1 MHLHARLRRDIG
13 QQISHRWE
21 NRRWYEKHFFDELV
35 RNSKFWFLVGGFS
48 NIDLVENSSTR
59 RKYALK
65 RITNHSQHD
74 EKSALKEIEIIKK
87 LSSHPNIT
95 KVIDFS
101 LEGTADDL
109 LNTTSSLNIVLP
121 YYKNG
126 SLDTYLARKAK
137 FNDFISERQVLVIF
151 IGISE
156 GVRAIHECGY
166 AHRDLKT
173 GNVCLSETME
183 PVLVDF
189 GSSTEARAE
198 ICSQPDAMK
207 LQDEAEEKC
216 SLCYRAP
223 ELFQVESCAIID
235 ERTDIWSLGCV
246 LYALCFFKSPF
257 DAVYERGDSVSL
269 AVLSGKIPFPENS
282 PYSQDLHDLILF
294 QLKTNP
300 MERPFIYSVIE
311 KAQDLVTK
319 LENRVWYACAAF
331 KKRKTNFHS
340 CFPWKLWRNP
350 CRSTKWNV
358 FFVQIWFSL
367 IFLFDFK

>member
-1 MHLHARLRRDIG
+1 MNSIG
-13 QQISHRWE
+13 LTMLIKSCICMRESVEISG
-21 NRRWYEKHFFDELV
+21 
-35 RNSKFWFLVGGFS
+35 SGFS

-65 RITNHSQHD
+65 RITNHSQND

-87 LSSHPNIT
+87 LSPHPNIT

-109 LNTTSSLNIVLP
+109 VNLTSSLNIVLP

-126 SLDTYLARKAK
+126 SLDNYLARKSK
-137 FNDFISERQVLVIF
+137 LNDFISERQVLVIF
-151 IGISE
+151 IGICE
-156 GVRAIHECGY
+156 AVRAIHECGY

-189 GSSTEARAE
+189 GSATEARVE
-198 ICSQPDAMK
+198 ICGQQDAMK

-223 ELFQVESCAIID
+223 ELFQVESYAIVD

-257 DAVYERGDSVSL
+257 DSVYERGDSVSL
-269 AVLSGKIPFPENS
+269 AVLSGRIPFPENS
-282 PYSQDLHDLILF
+282 PYSQDLHELISF

-311 KAQDLVTK
+311 KAQDLVTRM
-319 LENRVWYACAAF
+319 ENR
-331 KKRKTNFHS
+331 
-340 CFPWKLWRNP
+340 
-350 CRSTKWNV
+350 
-358 FFVQIWFSL
+358 I
-367 IFLFDFK
+367 

>member
-1 MHLHARLRRDIG
+1 MN
-13 QQISHRWE
+13 E
-21 NRRWYEKHFFDELV
+21 NSFFDELV
-35 RNSKFWFLVGGFS
+35 VTSFFVGGFS
-48 NIDLVENSSTR
+48 NIDLVENASTR

-65 RITNHSQHD
+65 RITNHSQND
-74 EKSALKEIEIIKK
+74 ETAALKEIEIIKK
-87 LSSHPNIT
+87 LSPHPNIT
-95 KVIDFS
+95 KIIDFS
-101 LEGTADDL
+101 LEGVADEVR
-109 LNTTSSLNIVLP
+109 NTTSSLNIVLP

-126 SLDTYLARKAK
+126 SLDTYLSRKSK

-151 IGISE
+151 SGICE

-189 GSSTEARAE
+189 GSATEARAE
-198 ICSQPDAMK
+198 ICGQPDAMK

-223 ELFQVESCAIID
+223 ELFQVESYAIID

-246 LYALCFFKSPF
+246 LFALCFFKSPF

-282 PYSQDLHDLILF
+282 PYSQDLHELITF

-311 KAQDLVTK
+311 KAQDLVAK
-319 LENRVWYACAAF
+319 MENRV
-331 KKRKTNFHS
+331 
-340 CFPWKLWRNP
+340 
-350 CRSTKWNV
+350 
-358 FFVQIWFSL
+358 
-367 IFLFDFK
+367 

>member
-1 MHLHARLRRDIG
+1 MLP
-13 QQISHRWE
+13 
-21 NRRWYEKHFFDELV
+21 
-35 RNSKFWFLVGGFS
+35 GGFS
-48 NIDLVENSSTR
+48 NIDLVESSSTR

-65 RITNHSQHD
+65 RITNHSQND

-87 LSSHPNIT
+87 LSPHANIT
-95 KVIDFS
+95 KIIDFS

-109 LNTTSSLNIVLP
+109 VNTTSCLAIILP

-126 SLDTYLARKAK
+126 SLDTYLARKSK
-137 FNDFISERQVLVIF
+137 YNDFISEQQVLVIF
-151 IGISE
+151 QGISE

-173 GNVCLSETME
+173 GNVCFTESME

-189 GSSTEARAE
+189 GSSTEARVE
-198 ICSQPDAMK
+198 ICGQSDAMK

-223 ELFQVESCAIID
+223 ELFQVESYAIID

-246 LYALCFFKSPF
+246 LFALCFFKSPY

-269 AVLSGKIPFPENS
+269 AVLSGKIPFPESS
-282 PYSQDLHDLILF
+282 PYSQELHELMLF

-300 MERPFIYSVIE
+300 MERPFVSNS
-311 KAQDLVTK
+311 QSQS
-319 LENRVWYACAAF
+319 
-331 KKRKTNFHS
+331 H
-340 CFPWKLWRNP
+340 
-350 CRSTKWNV
+350 
-358 FFVQIWFSL
+358 
-367 IFLFDFK
+367 

>member
-1 MHLHARLRRDIG
+1 MRDSIE
-13 QQISHRWE
+13 ISGSRYTIIERIAVGKFSFLMSWST
-21 NRRWYEKHFFDELV
+21 NNLIFFL
-35 RNSKFWFLVGGFS
+35 SGGFS

-65 RITNHSQHD
+65 RITNHSQSD
-74 EKSALKEIEIIKK
+74 EKSSLKEIEIIKK
-87 LSSHPNIT
+87 LSPHPNIT
-95 KVIDFS
+95 KVIDFT

-109 LNTTSSLNIVLP
+109 VNTTSTLCIVLP

-137 FNDFISERQVLVIF
+137 NNDFISERQVLVIF
-151 IGISE
+151 NGVTE
-156 GVRAIHECGY
+156 GLRAIHECGY

-189 GSSTEARAE
+189 GSAAVAKVE
-198 ICSQPDAMK
+198 ICGQPEAMK
-207 LQDEAEEKC
+207 LQDEAGEKC

-223 ELFQVESCAIID
+223 ELFQVESYAIVD
-235 ERTDIWSLGCV
+235 ERIDIWSLGCV

-282 PYSQDLHDLILF
+282 PYSKDLHELILF
-294 QLKTNP
+294 MLKTNP
-300 MERPFIYSVIE
+300 MERPFIYSVSE

-319 LENRVWYACAAF
+319 MENRV
-331 KKRKTNFHS
+331 
-340 CFPWKLWRNP
+340 
-350 CRSTKWNV
+350 
-358 FFVQIWFSL
+358 
-367 IFLFDFK
+367 